1 VTCRSRTRGPPSRP
15 ERGALTTAPDT
26 DGHREWVE
34 AWRAAVR
41 ASPLAVSL
49 IDLTTNRL
57 LELSPRGAELLGT
70 TRDEGVGVDCLTFAE
85 DPQESAR
92 TIQLVR
98 EGTLDAIRIR
108 RRVVR
113 SDGSVIEVKAA
124 ARAIRSGTGADLELL
139 VADEVVYETEHATAT
154 DDGAEAPAQP
164 AAPELDGDRLA
175 VGTLDARWR
184 VAQINTYAR
193 QLLGWRPTELIGKS
207 MIELTHPDDVAALLL
222 TFALATTER
231 TAEAHLRL
239 RHRGGS
245 WPTMRV
251 VMTLRRAE
259 GAPRF
264 GFALTRLDESGAASS
279 VRIDQLEHHLRRI
292 ATEIHAAD
300 VSGASGGPLDLAL
313 LPALH
318 ELSARQWE
326 VVSRLVRGERVPTIA
341 AEMYLSQSTVRN
353 HLASVFRQVGVH
365 SQQELV
371 ALLLRHVADPSTA
384 GDGRPAP
391 LGGGSGI

>member
-1 VTCRSRTRGPPSRP
+1 VTCRSRTRGPPSSA

-26 DGHREWVE
+26 DGHLEWVE
-34 AWRAAVR
+34 AWRTAVR

-49 IDLTTNRL
+49 IELTTNRF

-70 TRDEGVGVDCLTFAE
+70 TREEGVGVDCLTFAE

-124 ARAIRSGTGADLELL
+124 ARAIRSGTGPDLELW
-139 VADEVVYETEHATAT
+139 VADEVVSETEHATVT

-164 AAPELDGDRLA
+164 APPELDGDRLA

-193 QLLGWRPTELIGKS
+193 QLLGRRPAELIGES
-207 MIELTHPDDVAALLL
+207 MIELTHPDDVAALLS
-222 TFALATTER
+222 TFAVATTER

-251 VMTLRRAE
+251 VMTLRQAE

-264 GFALTRLDESGAASS
+264 GFALARLDESGAASS

-300 VSGASGGPLDLAL
+300 VSGASGGPLDLAR

-341 AEMYLSQSTVRN
+341 TEMYLSQSTVRN

-371 ALLLRHVADPSTA
+371 ALLLRHAADPSTE
-384 GDGRPAP
+384 G
-391 LGGGSGI
+391 